1 MVLFFPMLP
10 QWLPPGRLVQSPPR
24 SGNFSAQ
31 TSASLHP
38 SCSAAPAPLTLCCT
52 GSLTPRCSGA
62 PDSVLHWVFDSALHR
77 VFDSALHWCP
87 CRATPHGRLR
97 LCAVPAPP
105 AGNTSWAPQALRC
118 TGAPCRQ
125 QTSSG
130 GEKYSGLAINLAHLG
145 LICKLASAVCG
156 ISQHL

>member
-1 MVLFFPMLP
+1 MLYYTRLNHFCSFRPQQHPHLLPDAATVASSMALSAESPAERQLLRTDFRFAPSLP
-10 QWLPPGRLVQSPPR
+10 Q
-24 SGNFSAQ
+24 
-31 TSASLHP
+31 
-38 SCSAAPAPLTLCCT
+38 CCT
-52 GSLTPRCSGA
+52 GAS
-62 PDSVLHWVFDSALHR
+62 DSVLHWVSDSALHR

-97 LCAVPAPP
+97 LCAVPAPR

-130 GEKYSGLAINLAHLG
+130 GEKYSGLASNLAHLG
-145 LICKLASAVCG
+145 RIC
-156 ISQHL
+156 